1 MTASCHGGHF
11 AARCLL
17 DLLSRASAR
26 RSQRPYIYILQTSI
40 VKYSSPA
47 SLVTVPPGS
56 TRGREGRGKYFL
68 YLPYVLLRQAQLRI
82 IAPWQTTRASS
93 TGPEIDRSDFDRD
106 LKQPLNFQR
115 KRPTWFFR
123 LIVCTHSIVRDSFPF
138 GVGPS
143 PSPKEHPRIPAQ
155 THRTTLLQSRTC

>member
-1 MTASCHGGHF
+1 MVF
-11 AARCLL
+11 AIRFRLGLRRAPCCLTPPM
-17 DLLSRASAR
+17 SIH
-26 RSQRPYIYILQTSI
+26 IYIINFNCQVL
-40 VKYSSPA
+40 
-47 SLVTVPPGS
+47 VPPVLGYCAVWKYQ
-56 TRGREGRGKYFL
+56 GREGRGKYFL

-82 IAPWQTTRASS
+82 IAPWQTTRVSS
-93 TGPEIDRSDFDRD
+93 TGPEIDRSDFDRA